1 MCLRACPCASL
12 PNPLNIFCGNV
23 PDLWQL
29 FYSFVKI
36 AVPECLPLCLTAK
49 IHYIYFLVMCLIC
62 RRVFDHLLKWL
73 CLHACPYVP
82 LPKSTISIWWQCT
95 LYVGACLVICWNGC
109 ACVPAHV
116 FHFQDPIYLFYGIV
130 PDMWKLF
137 YSFVEIPVSKCL
149 LMCPTISILWKCV
162 WSLGA
167 CL

>member
-82 LPKSTISIWWQCT
+82 LPKSTISILWQCT
-95 LYVGACLVICWNGC
+95 WYVEALLFICWNSCVWVPAYVPHYIYFVAMCLISGNFFVNFFLNRC
-109 ACVPAHV
+109 ACIPAHV
-116 FHFQDPIYLFYGIV
+116 SHFQNQLICGGSLINF
-130 PDMWKLF
+130 WK
-137 YSFVEIPVSKCL
+137 
-149 LMCPTISILWKCV
+149 
-162 WSLGA
+162 
-167 CL
+167 